1 MLVRHPSF
9 RFMDEKVAATARD
22 WNRRGN
28 RASWYGL
35 YLGIHVMPP
44 VEGCRGSAEQQ
55 RRKIVTK
62 KEIREREPNRERVS
76 YIGNIIL
83 LWRSMRGFNAKSE
96 LLMYGFVSEMRL
108 AMCLCV

>member
-1 MLVRHPSF
+1 MCSVGYNRKNDVLVRHPSF

-28 RASWYGL
+28 RALVVVVVVWAFSTFRYR
-35 YLGIHVMPP
+35 IHVMLP

-62 KEIREREPNRERVS
+62 KEIRERERVS
-76 YIGNIIL
+76 YIIL
-83 LWRSMRGFNAKSE
+83 LWPESMRGFKRKIE
-96 LLMYGFVSEMRL
+96 RD
-108 AMCLCV
+108 C